1 MVGLKDRYT
10 AKSLTLNTSTYSP
23 PNLCALSSL
32 CLLSACSCL
41 LLFVCLHPVLCRKSH
56 NRVLCLPGWM
66 FGFQL
71 KLGRHCSL
79 IWCPANWMLPT
90 KLSAIPCVN
99 MLLPFSAL
107 PSARTYQST
116 SRSTAN
122 GETVWNTGWTFKTCS
137 SGRSEG
143 DRNAPW
149 STPLPFKKVI
159 TMAFIPGGQTKC
171 YWVATLAVALAS
183 ALLFPAWLNVLRV
196 LAGEKTWN
204 FWETHLQ
211 QMSPNTMFR
220 KGTSHH
226 NIKYQTFFWLQW
238 KKNSMTFSPF
248 STAQLDP
255 RWLPCKLGGRPNS
268 FLPFS
273 ACAEQRTAISH
284 VVRKSWRTQRYGC
297 ILLVKKKHEDTWH
310 THTFS
315 ICIDNEHNIIYND
328 YH

>member
-1 MVGLKDRYT
+1 
-10 AKSLTLNTSTYSP
+10 
-23 PNLCALSSL
+23 
-32 CLLSACSCL
+32 
-41 LLFVCLHPVLCRKSH
+41 
-56 NRVLCLPGWM
+56 M
-66 FGFQL
+66 FGFQI

-90 KLSAIPCVN
+90 KLSAIPCVS

-159 TMAFIPGGQTKC
+159 TMAFIPGVQTKC

-196 LAGEKTWN
+196 LAEEKTWIN
-204 FWETHLQ
+204 FWETILQ
-211 QMSPNTMFR
+211 QMSPETMFR

-226 NIKYQTFFWLQW
+226 NIKYQTFLWLQW
-238 KKNSMTFSPF
+238 KKE
-248 STAQLDP
+248 LDFL
-255 RWLPCKLGGRPNS
+255 WLSHHSQPPNS
-268 FLPFS
+268 ILDGFLVSLVIGRTLFCHSLPVLSKQLPSATSYVIHEEHSDTDEYCFS
-273 ACAEQRTAISH
+273 KKT
-284 VVRKSWRTQRYGC
+284 WR
-297 ILLVKKKHEDTWH
+297 LNEDTWH
-310 THTFS
+310 THT
-315 ICIDNEHNIIYND
+315 HYM
-328 YH
+328 YRHWK